1 MPKLSVI
8 IAEESYLIK
17 KGLIS
22 LLLEFPSIGKV
33 SESANEESL
42 LECLEKESYTICFI
56 NPSILT
62 SKGIQRIHELTGKKS
77 GIMVAILTSESSEK
91 AQLKLFAECISLN
104 QEKSQLVMIMDRLFT
119 RFDKSRPDF
128 ENSSGL
134 SKREKIIL
142 RHIALGYTNKEIG
155 EKLFISTHTVVT
167 HRKNITR
174 KIGIKTV
181 SGLTVYAIFNKIVG
195 MDEIRTSG

>member
-8 IAEESYLIK
+8 IAEESYLVR
-17 KGLIS
+17 KGLLS
-22 LLLEFPSIGKV
+22 LLLEFPGISQI
-33 SESANEESL
+33 SESTSEESL
-42 LECLEKESYTICFI
+42 LKQIEKESFTICFI
-56 NPSILT
+56 NPSMLT
-62 SKGIQRIHELTGKKS
+62 SMGSRKIKEQNTKKS
-77 GIMVAILTSESSEK
+77 SIIVAILPSESSDPLHK
-91 AQLKLFAECISLN
+91 NLFTETISLD
-104 QEKSQLVMIMDRLFT
+104 QEKSQLVKKMDGIFT
-119 RFDKSRPDF
+119 RFNQSRPDP
-128 ENSSGL
+128 EDSSGL

-174 KIGIKTV
+174 KLGIKTV

-195 MDEIRTSG
+195 MDEIRASR

>member
-1 MPKLSVI
+1 M
-8 IAEESYLIK
+8 
-17 KGLIS
+17 
-22 LLLEFPSIGKV
+22 LEFSSIGKIV
-33 SESANEESL
+33 ESANEESL
-42 LECLEKESYTICFI
+42 LERLEQESYTICFI

-62 SKGIQRIHELTGKKS
+62 SEGIKKIQEQNLKKS
-77 GIMVAILTSESSEK
+77 RVMVAILTSESSEK
-91 AQLKLFAECISLN
+91 AQLKLFTECISLN
-104 QEKSQLVMIMDRLFT
+104 QEKSQLVMTMDRLFT
-119 RFDKSRPDF
+119 RFDKSRSDF

>member
-8 IAEESYLIK
+8 IAEESYLIR
-17 KGLIS
+17 KGLLS
-22 LLLEFPSIGKV
+22 LLLEFPSIGKIV
-33 SESANEESL
+33 ESANEESL
-42 LECLEKESYTICFI
+42 LERFEQESYTICFI

-62 SKGIQRIHELTGKKS
+62 SQGIKKIQEQNLKKS
-77 GIMVAILTSESSEK
+77 RVMVAILPSESSDK
-91 AQLKLFAECISLN
+91 AQLKHFTESITLD
-104 QEKSQLVMIMDRLFT
+104 QGKSQLVKKMDGLFT
-119 RFDKSRPDF
+119 RFVQSQPDYGS
-128 ENSSGL
+128 SSGL

-142 RHIALGYTNKEIG
+142 RHISLGYTNKEIG

-195 MDEIRTSG
+195 MDEIRTSR

>member
-1 MPKLSVI
+1 MPNLSVI
-8 IAEESYLIK
+8 IAEESYLIR
-17 KGLIS
+17 KGLVS
-22 LLLEFPSIGKV
+22 LLLEFHSIGKI
-33 SESANEESL
+33 SESDNEESL

-62 SKGIQRIHELTGKKS
+62 SKGIERIHELTAKKS
-77 GIMVAILTSESSEK
+77 RVMVAILTSESSDNTP
-91 AQLKLFAECISLN
+91 LRLFAESISLN
-104 QEKSQLVMIMDRLFT
+104 QGKSQLVTKMDRLFR
-119 RFDKSRPDF
+119 RFAKSRPDF
-128 ENSSGL
+128 EYSSGL

>member
-8 IAEESYLIK
+8 IADESYLIR
-17 KGLIS
+17 KGLLS
-22 LLLEFPSIGKV
+22 LLLEFPSIGKIV
-33 SESANEESL
+33 ESANEESL
-42 LECLEKESYTICFI
+42 LERLEQEFYTICFI

-62 SKGIQRIHELTGKKS
+62 SQGIKKIQEQNLKKS
-77 GIMVAILTSESSEK
+77 RVMVAILPSESSDK
-91 AQLKLFAECISLN
+91 AQLKHFTEFITLD
-104 QEKSQLVMIMDRLFT
+104 QGKSQLVKKMDGLFT
-119 RFDKSRPDF
+119 RFVKSQPDYGS
-128 ENSSGL
+128 SSGL
-134 SKREKIIL
+134 SNREKIIL

-195 MDEIRTSG
+195 MDEIRTSR